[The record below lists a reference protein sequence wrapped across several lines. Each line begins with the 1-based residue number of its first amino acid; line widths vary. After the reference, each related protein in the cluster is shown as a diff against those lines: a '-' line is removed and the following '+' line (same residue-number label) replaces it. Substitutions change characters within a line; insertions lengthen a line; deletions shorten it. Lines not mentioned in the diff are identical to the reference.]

1 MAAPR
6 IDTLRS
12 DRSREQ
18 ALLLLR
24 GAASAARHRIRA
36 ELETADV
43 RVKAHEATHIAIAG
57 PYAEGAPQLI
67 YAIGPDGTRY
77 AVGGSVKVD
86 LQPVPGDPEATLR
99 KAQAV
104 MRAAIGPGEP
114 SAADM
119 RIAAEA
125 YRMAT
130 QASREIEAQRTGGGE
145 TTGSRVDVLA

>member
-1 MAAPR
+1 M
-6 IDTLRS
+6 
-12 DRSREQ
+12 
-18 ALLLLR
+18 
-24 GAASAARHRIRA
+24 
-36 ELETADV
+36 

-57 PYAEGAPQLI
+57 PYAQGAPQLM
-67 YAIGPDGTRY
+67 YAIGPDGARY

-99 KAQAV
+99 KADAV

-125 YRMAT
+125 YRMAL
-130 QASREIEAQRTGGGE
+130 QARREIEAQRAGSGE
-145 TTGSRVDVLA
+145 TTGSLVDILA